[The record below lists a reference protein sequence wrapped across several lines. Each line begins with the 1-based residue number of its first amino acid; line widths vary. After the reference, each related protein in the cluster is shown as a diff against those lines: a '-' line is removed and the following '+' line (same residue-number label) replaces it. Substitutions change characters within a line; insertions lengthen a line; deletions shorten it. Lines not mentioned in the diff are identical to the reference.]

1 MLSDDVSLDV
11 GTLRVRAKGS
21 AGGQNGLKNHY
32 LSSEQRG
39 LPAREDRRRQK
50 RPRSDYDLAA
60 WVLGKFP
67 AEDQKAIDK
76 ACEDAVNAAACIIAE
91 DCAAA
96 AQKFQRKTHLRSW
109 F

>member
-1 MLSDDVSLDV
+1 MPRVNTPERSPKVIFCGWCCIIRRKPSNSEDFPRVKIGV
-11 GTLRVRAKGS
+11 GKM
-21 AGGQNGLKNHY
+21 
-32 LSSEQRG
+32 
-39 LPAREDRRRQK
+39 P
-50 RPRSDYDLAA
+50 RPDYDLAA

-96 AQKFQRKTHLRSW
+96 AQKFNGKRI
-109 F
+109 